1 MRFVLS
7 NNRWVLFRLGLR
19 GLRTTVLSAAARRVV
34 PRVQIDRPPAEEQPS
49 YLRERLSGEWQLN
62 VIPSSTMSDG
72 QMFQCTNRFRP
83 PPLDQ
88 TSRQTLGYFALK
100 LGVIFAFATIG
111 AIFDNHPMLRFCSVV
126 QPLAFLI
133 GITAIAVAYLSGEAP
148 RGRMSQSMG
157 QGVRRHRARG

>member
-1 MRFVLS
+1 
-7 NNRWVLFRLGLR
+7 
-19 GLRTTVLSAAARRVV
+19 
-34 PRVQIDRPPAEEQPS
+34 
-49 YLRERLSGEWQLN
+49 
-62 VIPSSTMSDG
+62 MSDG

-88 TSRQTLGYFALK
+88 TSRRTLGYFASK

-133 GITAIAVAYLSGEAP
+133 GITAIAGAYLSGEAP
-148 RGRMSQSMG
+148 RGQMLNQWDKAFAFAAIG
-157 QGVRRHRARG
+157 LAVKIGARFLSS